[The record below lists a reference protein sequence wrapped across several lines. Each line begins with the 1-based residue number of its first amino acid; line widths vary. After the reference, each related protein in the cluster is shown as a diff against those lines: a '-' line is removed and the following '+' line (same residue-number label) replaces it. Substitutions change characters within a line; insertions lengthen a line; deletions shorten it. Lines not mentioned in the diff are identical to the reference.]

1 MQSNVSLYSRKRTKK
16 NTQKIAGQGNN
27 MPTKVMIFILFTVIA
42 VILLIPFYTLFISTF
57 KDGAVVVAKGM
68 DASIDIS
75 KMSIKN
81 YVILFTAK
89 NSFFIWF
96 FNSLFLTIGQVAL
109 QLFISAFV
117 AYGFAMYDFKGKNFL
132 FVCVLFVMMVPFEI
146 LMLPLYSQVST
157 MHLTNS
163 YAGIILPSI
172 ANASTIFFFR
182 QYLSGIPKDL
192 VEAGRIDGASEYGIF
207 FRLILPIMKP
217 SFAAMA
223 ILNAMGSW
231 NNLLWPMLVLKDAKK
246 FTLPIGLNTL
256 MTPYGNNFNLLFVG
270 SFLSI
275 LPIFILFMC
284 FQKYFVD
291 GMTAG
296 AVKG

>member
-1 MQSNVSLYSRKRTKK
+1 MQSNISLNHRKSSKK
-16 NTQKIAGQGNN
+16 NTQTIADKGKNIS
-27 MPTKVMIFILFTVIA
+27 TRVLIFILFALIA
-42 VILLIPFYTLFISTF
+42 IVLLIPFYTLLISTF
-57 KDGAVVVAKGM
+57 KDGAVVIANGM
-68 DASIDIS
+68 DVSINIG
-75 KMSIKN
+75 KMSLKN
-81 YVILFTAK
+81 YVILFTEK
-89 NSFFIWF
+89 NSFFTWF
-96 FNSLFLTIGQVAL
+96 FNSMFLTVEQVAL

-132 FVCVLFVMMVPFEI
+132 FICVLFVMMVPFEI
-146 LMLPLYSQVST
+146 LMLPLYSQISN
-157 MHLTNS
+157 MGLTNS
-163 YAGIILPSI
+163 YAGIILPDI
-172 ANASTIFFFR
+172 AKAGTIFFFR

-192 VEAGRIDGASEYGIF
+192 VEAGRIDGSSEYGIF
-207 FRLILPIMKP
+207 FKLILPIMKP

-231 NNLLWPMLVLKDAKK
+231 NNLLWPMLVLKSSEK

-256 MTPYGNNFNLLFVG
+256 MTPYGNNYNLLFVG

>member
-27 MPTKVMIFILFTVIA
+27 MPTKVMIFILFAVIA

-75 KMSIKN
+75 KMSLKN

-146 LMLPLYSQVST
+146 LMLPLYSQVSN

-256 MTPYGNNFNLLFVG
+256 MTPYGNNFNVLFVG

>member
-1 MQSNVSLYSRKRTKK
+1 MQSNISLNSRKRTKK
-16 NTQKIAGQGNN
+16 NTQNVAGQGKNI
-27 MPTKVMIFILFTVIA
+27 PTKVMIFALFAVIA
-42 VILLIPFYTLFISTF
+42 VILIIPFYTLFISTF
-57 KDGAVVVAKGM
+57 KDGAVVVANGM
-68 DASIDIS
+68 DASIDIA
-75 KMSIKN
+75 KMSLKN
-81 YVILFTAK
+81 YVILFTEK
-89 NSFFIWF
+89 NSFFTWF

-109 QLFISAFV
+109 QLFVSAFV

-146 LMLPLYSQVST
+146 LMLPLYSQVSN

-172 ANASTIFFFR
+172 AQASTIFFFR

-231 NNLLWPMLVLKDAKK
+231 NNLLWPMLVLKDATK

>member
-132 FVCVLFVMMVPFEI
+132 FICVLFVMMVPFEI

>member
-1 MQSNVSLYSRKRTKK
+1 MQSNVSLYSRKRTQK

-27 MPTKVMIFILFTVIA
+27 MPTKVMIFILFAVIA

-75 KMSIKN
+75 KMSLKN

-89 NSFFIWF
+89 NNFFIWF

-146 LMLPLYSQVST
+146 LMLPLYSQVSN

-256 MTPYGNNFNLLFVG
+256 MTPYGNNFNVLFVG

>member
-1 MQSNVSLYSRKRTKK
+1 MQSNISLNSKK
-16 NTQKIAGQGNN
+16 NTQNAISQRKNL
-27 MPTKVMIFILFTVIA
+27 PTRILIFMLFAFIA

-57 KDGAVVVAKGM
+57 KDGALVIANGM
-68 DASIDIS
+68 DVSIDTA
-75 KMSIKN
+75 KMSLKN
-81 YVILFTAK
+81 YIILFTEK
-89 NSFFIWF
+89 NSLFTWF
-96 FNSLFLTIGQVAL
+96 FNSLSLTLVQVAL

-132 FVCVLFVMMVPFEI
+132 FICVLFVMMVPFEI
-146 LMLPLYSQVST
+146 LMLPLYSQISN

-163 YAGIILPSI
+163 YAGIILPDI
-172 ANASTIFFFR
+172 AKAGTIFFFR

-192 VEAGRIDGASEYGIF
+192 VEAGRIDGSSEYGIF
-207 FRLILPIMKP
+207 FKLILPIMKP

-223 ILNAMGSW
+223 ILNAMFSW
-231 NNLLWPMLVLKDAKK
+231 NNLLWPMLVLKDSKK

-256 MTPYGNNFNLLFVG
+256 LTPYGNNYNLLFVG
-270 SFLSI
+270 SFISI
-275 LPIFILFMC
+275 IPVFILFMC
-284 FQKYFVD
+284 FQKYFVE

>member
-1 MQSNVSLYSRKRTKK
+1 MQSNISLSIKRSTKNATDNSK
-16 NTQKIAGQGNN
+16 NLSIKIL
-27 MPTKVMIFILFTVIA
+27 IFIFFALMS
-42 VILLIPFYTLFISTF
+42 VILLIPFYSLIISTF
-57 KDGAVVVAKGM
+57 KDGATVIGKGM
-68 DASIDIS
+68 DV
-75 KMSIKN
+75 SIKLSEMSFKN
-81 YVILFTAK
+81 YILVFTTE
-89 NSFFIWF
+89 SSRYFTWF
-96 FNSLFLTIGQVAL
+96 FNSMFLTIIQVAL

-117 AYGFAMYDFKGKNFL
+117 SYGFAMYDFKGKNFL
-132 FVCVLFVMMVPFEI
+132 FICVLFVMMVPFEI
-146 LMLPLYSQVST
+146 LMLPLYSQINN

-172 ANASTIFFFR
+172 ANAGTIFFFR

-207 FRLILPIMKP
+207 FRIILPIMKP

-223 ILNAMGSW
+223 ILNTMGSW
-231 NNLLWPMLVLKDAKK
+231 NNLLWPLLVLKSSGK

-256 MTPYGNNFNLLFVG
+256 MTPYGNNYNLLFVG
-270 SFLSI
+270 SFIMI
-275 LPIFILFMC
+275 LPIFILFLC

>member
-1 MQSNVSLYSRKRTKK
+1 MQSNISLSSKK
-16 NTQKIAGQGNN
+16 NTKSTKNATSHIQNISIKIL
-27 MPTKVMIFILFTVIA
+27 IFMFFAIMSLV
-42 VILLIPFYTLFISTF
+42 LLIPFYSLLISTF
-57 KDGAVVVAKGM
+57 KDGATVIGKGM
-68 DASIDIS
+68 DV
-75 KMSIKN
+75 SIKLSEMSFKN
-81 YVILFTAK
+81 YILVFTTE
-89 NSFFIWF
+89 SSRYFTWF
-96 FNSLFLTIGQVAL
+96 FNSMFLTIAQVAL

-117 AYGFAMYDFKGKNFL
+117 SYGFAMYDFKGKNFL
-132 FVCVLFVMMVPFEI
+132 FICVLFVMMVPFEI
-146 LMLPLYSQVST
+146 LMLPLYSQINN

-172 ANASTIFFFR
+172 ANAGTIFFFR
-182 QYLSGIPKDL
+182 QYLSGIPRDL

-207 FRLILPIMKP
+207 FRIILPIMKP

-223 ILNAMGSW
+223 ILNTMGSW
-231 NNLLWPMLVLKDAKK
+231 NNLLWPLLVLKSSEK

-256 MTPYGNNFNLLFVG
+256 MTPYGNNYNLLFVG
-270 SFLSI
+270 SFIMI
-275 LPIFILFMC
+275 LPIFILFLC

>member
-1 MQSNVSLYSRKRTKK
+1 MQSNISLNNKRSLKSEISNRKNLPIRILIFMFFALVS
-16 NTQKIAGQGNN
+16 
-27 MPTKVMIFILFTVIA
+27 VV
-42 VILLIPFYTLFISTF
+42 LLIPFYSLLISTF
-57 KDGAVVVAKGM
+57 KDGATVIGKGM
-68 DASIDIS
+68 DVSVNIS
-75 KMSIKN
+75 EMSLNN
-81 YVILFTAK
+81 YILVFTTE
-89 NSFFIWF
+89 SSRYFTWF
-96 FNSLFLTIGQVAL
+96 FNSLILTIAQVAL

-117 AYGFAMYDFKGKNFL
+117 SYGFAMYDFKGKNFL

-146 LMLPLYSQVST
+146 LMLPLYSQVSA

-182 QYLSGIPKDL
+182 QYLSGIPRDL

-207 FRLILPIMKP
+207 FRVILPIMKP

-223 ILNAMGSW
+223 ILQTMGSW
-231 NNLLWPMLVLKDAKK
+231 NNLLWPLLVLKSAEK

-256 MTPYGNNFNLLFVG
+256 MTPYGNNYNLLFVG
-270 SFLSI
+270 SFISI
-275 LPIFILFMC
+275 LPIFILFLC

>member
-1 MQSNVSLYSRKRTKK
+1 MQTNISLNNKK
-16 NTQKIAGQGNN
+16 NTTNTIGYKKNIPAKIL
-27 MPTKVMIFILFTVIA
+27 IFIFFAIMS
-42 VILLIPFYTLFISTF
+42 VILLIPFYSLFISTF
-57 KDGAVVVAKGM
+57 KDGGTVIANGM
-68 DASIDIS
+68 DVSLKLSD
-75 KMSIKN
+75 MSLKN
-81 YVILFTAK
+81 YILVFTTE
-89 NSFFIWF
+89 SSRYFTWF
-96 FNSLFLTIGQVAL
+96 FNSMFLTIIQVAL

-117 AYGFAMYDFKGKNFL
+117 SYGFAMYDFKGKNFL

-146 LMLPLYSQVST
+146 LMLPLYTQINN

-182 QYLSGIPKDL
+182 QYLSGIPRDL

-223 ILNAMGSW
+223 ILNTMGSW
-231 NNLLWPMLVLKDAKK
+231 NNLLWPLLVLKSSEK

-256 MTPYGNNFNLLFVG
+256 MTPYGNNYNLLFVG
-270 SFLSI
+270 SFISI
-275 LPIFILFMC
+275 LPIFILFLC
-284 FQKYFVD
+284 FQKYFID

-296 AVKG
+296 SVKG

>member
-1 MQSNVSLYSRKRTKK
+1 MQNNLEFNSRKSYKK
-16 NTQKIAGQGNN
+16 STQIIAGKGKNI
-27 MPTKVMIFILFTVIA
+27 PTRVMIFALFSVIA
-42 VILLIPFYTLFISTF
+42 LVLIIPFYTLLISTF
-57 KDGAVVVAKGM
+57 KDGAVVVANGM
-68 DASIDIS
+68 DASIDIA
-75 KMSIKN
+75 KMSFKN
-81 YVILFTAK
+81 YVILFTEK
-89 NSFFIWF
+89 NSFFTWF

-109 QLFISAFV
+109 QLFVSAFV

-132 FVCVLFVMMVPFEI
+132 FICVLFVMMVPFEI
-146 LMLPLYSQVST
+146 LMLPLYSQIST

-172 ANASTIFFFR
+172 AQASTIFFFR

-231 NNLLWPMLVLKDAKK
+231 NNLLWPMLVLKDSSK

>member
-1 MQSNVSLYSRKRTKK
+1 MQTNISLNNKK
-16 NTQKIAGQGNN
+16 NTTNAIGYKKN
-27 MPTKVMIFILFTVIA
+27 MPAKILIFIFFAIMSL
-42 VILLIPFYTLFISTF
+42 ILLIPFYSLFISTF
-57 KDGAVVVAKGM
+57 KDGATVIANGM
-68 DASIDIS
+68 DVSLKLSD
-75 KMSIKN
+75 MSLKN
-81 YVILFTAK
+81 YILVFTTE
-89 NSFFIWF
+89 SSRYFTWF
-96 FNSLFLTIGQVAL
+96 FNSMFLTIIQVAL

-117 AYGFAMYDFKGKNFL
+117 SYGFAMYDFKGKNFL

-146 LMLPLYSQVST
+146 LMLPLYTQINN

-182 QYLSGIPKDL
+182 QYLSGIPRDL

-223 ILNAMGSW
+223 ILNTMGSW
-231 NNLLWPMLVLKDAKK
+231 NNLLWPLLVLKSSEK

-256 MTPYGNNFNLLFVG
+256 MTPYGNNYNLLFVG
-270 SFLSI
+270 SFISI
-275 LPIFILFMC
+275 LPIFILFLC
-284 FQKYFVD
+284 FQKYFID

-296 AVKG
+296 SVKG

>member
-1 MQSNVSLYSRKRTKK
+1 MQSNISLSHKK
-16 NTQKIAGQGNN
+16 NTKSTKSTIDGKKVLPIKIS
-27 MPTKVMIFILFTVIA
+27 IFILFALISV
-42 VILLIPFYTLFISTF
+42 VLLIPFYSLFIDTF
-57 KDGAVVVAKGM
+57 KDGNTVFKNGM
-68 DASIDIS
+68 DLSINFD
-75 KMSIKN
+75 KMSLKN
-81 YVILFTAK
+81 YIILFTEK
-89 NSFFIWF
+89 NSFFTWF
-96 FNSLFLTIGQVAL
+96 FNSLFLTIVQVAL

-132 FVCVLFVMMVPFEI
+132 FICVLFVMMVPFEI
-146 LMLPLYSQVST
+146 LMLPLYNQINS
-157 MHLTNS
+157 MGLTNS
-163 YAGIILPSI
+163 YTGIILPSI
-172 ANASTIFFFR
+172 ANAGTIFFFR
-182 QYLSGIPKDL
+182 QYLSGIPRDL

-223 ILNAMGSW
+223 ILNTMTSW
-231 NNLLWPMLVLKDAKK
+231 NNLLWPLLVLKSSEK

-256 MTPYGNNFNLLFVG
+256 LTPYGNNYNLLFVG
-270 SFLSI
+270 SFISI
-275 LPIFILFMC
+275 LPIFILFLC

>member
-1 MQSNVSLYSRKRTKK
+1 MQSNISLNSKKSTKNAISNRK
-16 NTQKIAGQGNN
+16 NLPIKIL
-27 MPTKVMIFILFTVIA
+27 VFTFFSLIS
-42 VILLIPFYTLFISTF
+42 VILLIPFYSLFISTF
-57 KDGAVVVAKGM
+57 KDGATVIANGM
-68 DASIDIS
+68 DVSINFD
-75 KMSIKN
+75 KMSLKN
-81 YVILFTAK
+81 YIILFTAK
-89 NSFFIWF
+89 NSYFTWF
-96 FNSLFLTIGQVAL
+96 FNSLFLTIVQVAL

-117 AYGFAMYDFKGKNFL
+117 SYGFAMYDFKGKNFL
-132 FVCVLFVMMVPFEI
+132 FICVLFVMMVPFEI
-146 LMLPLYSQVST
+146 LMLPLYSQISN

-172 ANASTIFFFR
+172 ANAGTIFFFR
-182 QYLSGIPKDL
+182 QYLSGIPRDL
-192 VEAGRIDGASEYGIF
+192 VEAGRIDGSSEYGIF

-223 ILNAMGSW
+223 ILNTMGSW
-231 NNLLWPMLVLKDAKK
+231 NNLLWPMLVLKSSEK

-256 MTPYGNNFNLLFVG
+256 FTPYGNNYNFLFVG
-270 SFLSI
+270 SFISI
-275 LPIFILFMC
+275 LPLFILFLC